1 MDLAFDRCG
10 ERRECGKTAPW
21 GIDKSREPA
30 VSAVRDHARR
40 MLVEAEQWATLASLV
55 GGQYPYHLLERISA
69 QLSNARRLAAV
80 TKGAEV
86 AAEIRA
92 RSLAHLTSHIRTEG
106 EGRPIVVFNGLS
118 WPRTDQVRVR
128 VAWPRPGTSA
138 IALIDEWDRR
148 VPVDVGDIQR
158 HAEGSVASATLV
170 FDALDIPPVG
180 YRTYWLLGQ
189 PWEDLMSSH
198 RPAGTP
204 TEPSSPLVA
213 VLTDRHPG
221 HLPPAAGLVQVQP
234 DHDVVLMSLTLTA
247 DGALVARVRET
258 AGRSCRAEVRLFVPV
273 SGDPLTIELEAGQ
286 TGILT
291 GVPEPVAWAPRGP
304 LLGPDS
310 SP

>member
-1 MDLAFDRCG
+1 M
-10 ERRECGKTAPW
+10 
-21 GIDKSREPA
+21 
-30 VSAVRDHARR
+30 SAVRDHARR
-40 MLVEAEQWATLASLV
+40 MLVEAEQWATVASLV
-55 GGQYPYHLLERISA
+55 GGQYPYHVLERISA

-80 TKGAEV
+80 TEAGEA

-106 EGRPIVVFNGLS
+106 EGRAIVVFNGLS
-118 WPRTDQVRVR
+118 WPRTDQVRTR
-128 VAWPRPGTSA
+128 VVWPQSGTSA

-148 VPVDVGDIQR
+148 VPVNVSDIRR
-158 HAEGSVASATLV
+158 HAEGSLASASVV

-180 YRTYWLLGQ
+180 YRTYWLVGQ
-189 PWEDLMSSH
+189 PWEDLLGGY
-198 RPAGTP
+198 RPPGTA
-204 TEPSSPLVA
+204 TELSSPLVA

-234 DHDVVLMSLTLTA
+234 DHDVVLVSLALTA
-247 DGALVARVRET
+247 DGALVVRVRET
-258 AGRSCRAEVRLFVPV
+258 AGRSCHAEVRLFVPV
-273 SGDPLTIELEAGQ
+273 SGDPLTIDLEPWQ

-304 LLGPDS
+304 LLGPDL